1 MGTNECHLPTKCD
14 ASSKTNELKQIP
26 DVRKK
31 KTQQLTNKKKKTL
44 SGQPMKISSIKYL
57 GNAISYSELFL
68 HACCTLI
75 EHTQNLF
82 PSNQQV

>member
-31 KTQQLTNKKKKTL
+31 TTQQLTKKKNKTL

-57 GNAISYSELFL
+57 KMPFPI
-68 HACCTLI
+68 
-75 EHTQNLF
+75 QNYFFMLAAL
-82 PSNQQV
+82 